1 MWAVAVAQPILFIM
15 WKMLP
20 LNPDTNL
27 VKLFVFAGL
36 LLVAG
41 HLARRGF
48 LPRTRP
54 ILAGTIEVN

>member
-1 MWAVAVAQPILFIM
+1 M
-15 WKMLP
+15 WKTLP
-20 LNPDTNL
+20 LNPSTNL

-36 LLVAG
+36 LLLVA